1 MKSIEV
7 EGKTVE
13 EALEKALNELCLTKE
28 NANVEV
34 LEHGSKGLFNVI
46 GVKRAK
52 IRVTSKYDY
61 IDEAKK
67 FIDNILKSMKLDAEI
82 DIIEEG
88 DTLKINLSGK
98 KMGFIIGYRGETLD
112 SIQYLVSL
120 VVNKHHELPHKK
132 VILDTENYRS
142 KREETL
148 KGVAIKTAARV
159 KKTGKAFKLEPMNP
173 YERRIIHSA
182 LQDNPDVD
190 TFSEGE
196 EPFRRVVIELKN
208 NLKRKP

>member
-13 EALEKALNELCLTKE
+13 EALDKALEELNLTKE
-28 NANVEV
+28 MVDIEV

-46 GVKRAK
+46 GVKHAK

-61 IDEAKK
+61 VEEARK
-67 FIDNILKSMKLDAEI
+67 FLENILKSMELEAEI
-82 DIIEEG
+82 NIIEE
-88 DTLKINLSGK
+88 DNTLRINLTGN
-98 KMGFIIGYRGETLD
+98 KMGLIIGYRGETLD

-120 VVNKHHELPHKK
+120 VVNKHYELPHKK

-148 KGVAIKTAARV
+148 KGVALKSAARV
-159 KKTGKAFKLEPMNP
+159 KKTRKSFKLEPMNP

-182 LQDNPDVD
+182 LQDNPDVN
-190 TFSEGE
+190 TYSEGE
-196 EPFRRVVIELKN
+196 EPFRRVVIELKKN
-208 NLKRKP
+208 I

>member
-7 EGKTVE
+7 EGRTVE
-13 EALEKALNELCLTKE
+13 EALDKALNELCLTKD
-28 NANVEV
+28 NVTVEV

-52 IRVTSKYDY
+52 IKVTSKYDY
-61 IDEAKK
+61 IEEARK
-67 FIDNILKSMKLDAEI
+67 FISTILNSMELSAEI
-82 DIIEEG
+82 NIVEEN

-98 KMGFIIGYRGETLD
+98 NMGLIIGYRGETLD
-112 SIQYLVSL
+112 YIQYLVSL
-120 VVNKHHELPHKK
+120 VVNKNYELPHKK

-148 KGVAIKTAARV
+148 ENLARNIAYKV
-159 KKTGKAFKLEPMNP
+159 KRSRRPVSLEPMNP

-182 LQDNPDVD
+182 LQNNSDVK
-190 TFSEGE
+190 TYSEGE
-196 EPFRRVVIELKN
+196 EPFRRVVIELN
-208 NLKRKP
+208 RNI